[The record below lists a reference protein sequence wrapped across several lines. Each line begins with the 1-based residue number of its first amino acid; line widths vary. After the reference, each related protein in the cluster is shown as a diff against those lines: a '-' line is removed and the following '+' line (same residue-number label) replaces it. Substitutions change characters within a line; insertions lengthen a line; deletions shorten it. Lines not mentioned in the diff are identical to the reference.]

1 MTERE
6 LRNKVV
12 TVAQSWLGVKEGSL
26 QHQMIVDTY
35 NSRKPL
41 PRGYKVKYTDA
52 WCATFAGAVAIKA
65 GVTAVVPIECG
76 CGELIKLAQKMGA
89 WVEDDKH
96 VPQPG
101 DFVLYDWQ
109 DDKKN
114 YAVTDNN
121 GSPDHVGVVE
131 VVKGNTI
138 TVIEGN
144 MSGSP
149 DYVGRRQL
157 QVNGLYIRGFICPK
171 YGSIATKTPAEVTVE
186 NAVKDIGLASP
197 DYWLEVLEGQRTAS
211 AANVKSLMDKYHQ
224 AVKAAQR

>member
-1 MTERE
+1 MNETEI
-6 LRNKVV
+6 RNRVV
-12 TVAQSWLGVKEGSL
+12 TVAQSWLGTLEGDQ
-26 QHQMIVDTY
+26 QHHGIIDLY
-35 NSRKPL
+35 NERKPL
-41 PRGYKVKYTDA
+41 PRGYAVKYTDA

-109 DDKKN
+109 DSKTQ
-114 YAVTDNN
+114 YAVTDNK
-121 GSPDHVGVVE
+121 GSPDHIGVVE
-131 VVKGNTI
+131 VVKGSTI

-157 QVNGLYIRGFICPK
+157 QVNGLYIRGFVCPK
-171 YGSIATKTPAEVTVE
+171 YSSIATKSPAETTVA
-186 NAVKDIGLASP
+186 NAVKDINLSSP
-197 DYWLEVLEGQRTAS
+197 DYWLKVLEGKQTAS
-211 AANVKSLMDKYHQ
+211 AANIKSLMDKYH
-224 AVKAAQR
+224 AAMQK